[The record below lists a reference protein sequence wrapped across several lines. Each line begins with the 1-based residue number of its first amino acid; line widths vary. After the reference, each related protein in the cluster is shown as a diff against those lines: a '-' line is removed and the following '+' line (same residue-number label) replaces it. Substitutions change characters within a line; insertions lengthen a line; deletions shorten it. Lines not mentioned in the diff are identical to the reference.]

1 VAWSELTDEQLAT
14 ALNKAMRISAAAM
27 RRRLDIE
34 SEQAKRRRMFCKPWL
49 PSVAPA
55 HPHNQGCGMRATG
68 GGSTRRPN
76 S

>member
-34 SEQAKRRRMFCKPWL
+34 SEQAKRRRMFRKPPDPDQQDFDEHCAEVSL
-49 PSVAPA
+49 
-55 HPHNQGCGMRATG
+55 G
-68 GGSTRRPN
+68 GRPWRPR
-76 S
+76 SS